1 MFEIAQN
8 VCFSF
13 SKLGQS
19 PWEENL
25 FEFLFFLSK
34 NLNVVKFFNFN
45 DKASEEKQYIFL
57 DTSFLD
63 RLSAK

>member
-1 MFEIAQN
+1 MCVFHLVNWIKAIGRKI
-8 VCFSF
+8 S
-13 SKLGQS
+13 LR
-19 PWEENL
+19 
-25 FEFLFFLSK
+25 FFLSK
-34 NLNVVKFFNFN
+34 NLNIVKFFNFN

>member
-1 MFEIAQN
+1 MCVFHLVNWIKA
-8 VCFSF
+8 
-13 SKLGQS
+13 LGRKIS
-19 PWEENL
+19 L
-25 FEFLFFLSK
+25 RFFLNK
-34 NLNVVKFFNFN
+34 NLNIVKFFNFN